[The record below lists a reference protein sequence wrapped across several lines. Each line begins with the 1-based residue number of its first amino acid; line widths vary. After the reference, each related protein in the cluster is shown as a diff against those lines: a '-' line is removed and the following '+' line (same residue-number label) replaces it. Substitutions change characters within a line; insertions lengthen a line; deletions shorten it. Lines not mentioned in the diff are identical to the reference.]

1 MEDKSGRWNMGP
13 LGQARPTMGLL
24 GQDRDPLWTPWSYVS
39 IGTWALPTMDSMGL
53 LGHAR
58 PIIDTIDPWEQARP
72 TRDTMGPIGHVKDTM
87 GPLDRLGPRPTMGLL
102 GFGVGYG

>member
-13 LGQARPTMGLL
+13 LGQVQARPTMGLL

-58 PIIDTIDPWEQARP
+58 PIIDTIGPWGQVKG
-72 TRDTMGPIGHVKDTM
+72 TMDTV
-87 GPLDRLGPRPTMGLL
+87 GPLDRLGPLWPWVYWGRLL
-102 GFGVGYG
+102 WIHLHRYITG